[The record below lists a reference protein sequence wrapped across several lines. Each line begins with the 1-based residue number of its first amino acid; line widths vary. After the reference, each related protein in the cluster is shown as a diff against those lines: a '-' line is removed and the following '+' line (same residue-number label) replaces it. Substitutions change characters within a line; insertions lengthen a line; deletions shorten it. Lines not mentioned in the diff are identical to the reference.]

1 MADAPIQPLR
11 VGRPSEDVFGRWW
24 RTALQIPLHPRAME
38 LHANVAY
45 GPLERQRLDV
55 WKMPTTAERAPVI
68 YYIHGGAW
76 TFGDKRQQGRP
87 MLHEFVSRGW
97 VVVAIN
103 YRLAPQFPWPA
114 QIEDA
119 TRALGWIK
127 TNIASLAAIPI
138 ASWWREARP
147 GGIWRLFSPFR
158 VRTRRGARSTSWGV

>member
-1 MADAPIQPLR
+1 MD
-11 VGRPSEDVFGRWW
+11 
-24 RTALQIPLHPRAME
+24 H
-38 LHANVAY
+38 
-45 GPLERQRLDV
+45 LERQRLDV
-55 WKMPTTAERAPVI
+55 WKMPTTTERAPVI

-103 YRLAPQFPWPA
+103 YRLAPQYPWPA

-127 TNIASLAAIPI
+127 TNIASYGGDPDRVVVAGGSAGGHLASLLALSSEDP
-138 ASWWREARP
+138 AWRPADMPEA
-147 GGIWRLFSPFR
+147 F
-158 VRTRRGARSTSWGV
+158 

>member
-1 MADAPIQPLR
+1 
-11 VGRPSEDVFGRWW
+11 
-24 RTALQIPLHPRAME
+24 ME
-38 LHANVAY
+38 LHANIAY

-55 WKMPTTAERAPVI
+55 WKMPTTTERAPVI

-127 TNIASLAAIPI
+127 SNIAIV
-138 ASWWREARP
+138 WRRSRP
-147 GGIWRLFSPFR
+147 
-158 VRTRRGARSTSWGV
+158 RRGGGRFGWRTPRVASRSLG